1 MVDKKVT
8 WLGRYRVATAL
19 ILGALELAYV
29 VALTLILLSNEN
41 DCDMPIRLWLQ
52 VLLSVFCFHLI
63 LLVAAEIST
72 PHCSYHLSNSL
83 SLFSASLNAILGTFM
98 VVWFILGNIWYYSA
112 NSSCKDDFYEG
123 YMATFV
129 ILIVYYVFLA
139 SACCM
144 GCLLIILISLG
155 SGITSKA
162 ADY

>member
-19 ILGALELAYV
+19 TLGVLELAYV
-29 VALTLILLSNEN
+29 IALTLVLLSNEN

-63 LLVAAEIST
+63 LLVISEIST
-72 PHCSYHLSNSL
+72 PHCPYYLSSL
-83 SLFSASLNAILGTFM
+83 LSVFSASLNAILGTFM
-98 VVWFILGNIWYYSA
+98 VVWLILGNIWYYSV
-112 NSSCKDDFYEG
+112 NDSCKTDFYEG

-129 ILIVYYVFLA
+129 ILVVYYVFLA

-144 GCLLIILISLG
+144 GCLLIIMISLG
-155 SGITSKA
+155 SGITNKA